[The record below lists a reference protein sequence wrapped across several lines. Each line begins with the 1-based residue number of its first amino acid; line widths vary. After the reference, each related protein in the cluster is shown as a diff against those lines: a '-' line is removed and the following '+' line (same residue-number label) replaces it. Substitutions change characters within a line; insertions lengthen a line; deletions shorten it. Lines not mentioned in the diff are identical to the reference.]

1 MNDNN
6 IKFVVDDVEYETY
19 SIKSFEKRKKW
30 SQPDDRRITSIIPGT
45 IVEVFI
51 NNGDEVNEG
60 DAMLVI
66 EAMKMNNQIKF
77 ERNGIVDKILVK
89 PGDIVSRGQEMI
101 ILK

>member
-1 MNDNN
+1 MNENN
-6 IKFVVDDVEYETY
+6 IKFVIDDVEYETN
-19 SIKSFEKRKKW
+19 SIKSFDKRKKW
-30 SQPDDRRITSIIPGT
+30 TQPDDRRIKSIIPGT
-45 IVEVFI
+45 IVEVFV

-89 PGDIVSRGQEMI
+89 PGDIVSRGHEMI